1 MALANRYRA
10 GEGLVVQWVTAAGT
24 LNLTD
29 DYTALKVKRSID
41 LIDVTAGNEND
52 KSYIAGIKD
61 GDAQLD
67 YFAQSTGGTLIENNL
82 QEGTAGTL
90 IYSPRGTTA
99 GKPKRGFYAIVK
111 EFSDDLKYDEAATNS
126 VTFQKSGP
134 VLYSPTTTW

>member
-10 GEGLVVQWVTAAGT
+10 GEGLIVLWVTAAGT

-67 YFAQSTGGTLIENNL
+67 YYAQSTGGTLIENNL
-82 QEGTAGTL
+82 VEGTQGTL

-99 GKPKRGFYAIVK
+99 GKPKRGWLALVK
-111 EFSDDLKYDEAATNS
+111 EFGEDLNYDEAAADS

-134 VLYSPTTTW
+134 VLYGPTATW